1 MSHNAFCSTRPSVQ
15 PVARP
20 NLHPRVRRSIAK
32 GLAKLG
38 LTVLDGP
45 DAKVTRVT
53 RDAVTLRDGHSLPSM
68 VTIWTAGFGVP
79 DLATDTVLS
88 RIAEEQ
94 PRPINVGFF
103 CQCISLGHRAAVVQL
118 ASKDDTAHRF
128 YIGGRLAAKIKKLSY
143 KGLVKDLTD
152 EARKPGSYHWS
163 FKDDKRQQR
172 LQAIARPAA

>member
-1 MSHNAFCSTRPSVQ
+1 M
-15 PVARP
+15 
-20 NLHPRVRRSIAK
+20 
-32 GLAKLG
+32 
-38 LTVLDGP
+38 
-45 DAKVTRVT
+45 
-53 RDAVTLRDGHSLPSM
+53 
-68 VTIWTAGFGVP
+68 
-79 DLATDTVLS
+79 
-88 RIAEEQ
+88 
-94 PRPINVGFF
+94 GFF
-103 CQCISLGHRAAVVQL
+103 CQCISLGHRAAFVQL